1 MTLNRSSE
9 EDVCHG
15 GVASREWPCPLIL

>member
-1 MTLNRSSE
+1 MPLNRSSE

-15 GVASREWPCPLIL
+15 GVVSRDWPCPLVL